1 MRASFLYNQHV
12 RNAHSAMDVE
22 TLRAVPLFASLD
34 NEAAVQLSRFLSLRD
49 YPSSTVVFRNGDPGD
64 SMYLIDLGKVRISL
78 TDADGHMITLAE
90 LERGDFFGEMSMLDG
105 HGRSADATVLEDA
118 RLAKLTRE
126 DFLSFIKHHP
136 RVTLEMLTAL
146 TRRLRHTDDLLR
158 HRIARNVN
166 ELEAAHMKLAD
177 RAADVVAEFGGSW
190 KFIIAAIIVLN
201 FWVVLNSWVL
211 LDKGFDPFPYI
222 LLNLLINMVTALQA
236 PIIMMSQNR
245 QALKDRLR
253 ANLDYQLNLKNELLL
268 SDIIHRLDELAKKKS
283 RE

>member
-1 MRASFLYNQHV
+1 
-12 RNAHSAMDVE
+12 MDVE

-90 LERGDFFGEMSMLDG
+90 LERGDFFGDMSMLDG

-126 DFLSFIKHHP
+126 DFLSFIKHDP

-201 FWVVLNSWVL
+201 FWVLLNSWVL

-268 SDIIHRLDELAKKKS
+268 SDIIHRLDELTKKKS